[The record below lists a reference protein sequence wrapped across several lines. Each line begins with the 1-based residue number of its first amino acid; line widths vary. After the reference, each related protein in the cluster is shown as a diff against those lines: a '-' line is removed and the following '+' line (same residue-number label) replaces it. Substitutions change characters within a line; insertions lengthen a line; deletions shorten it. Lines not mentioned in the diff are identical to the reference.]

1 MDGIGPQLPLTV
13 STSAGAYALI
23 TSYQEQVKQNFK
35 NLLLTS
41 PGERMMNP
49 DFGVGMRSFLF
60 EPKIQAVPAIR
71 QRITRQ
77 VRKYMPFIQIN
88 KIKFDSGENLSESDF
103 MDSPLL
109 SINIEYT
116 VPSLNLNT
124 TLILQN
130 EDTI

>member
-1 MDGIGPQLPLTV
+1 MDGIGPQLPLNI
-13 STSAGAYALI
+13 STSDGAYNLI

-49 DFGVGMRSFLF
+49 DFGVGLRTFLF
-60 EPKIQAVPAIR
+60 EPKTHAVPAIR
-71 QRITRQ
+71 QRITKQ
-77 VRKYMPFIQIN
+77 ARKYMPFLQIN
-88 KIKFDSGENLSESDF
+88 KIKFDSAENLSEPNF
-103 MDSPLL
+103 LDSPLL
-109 SINIEYT
+109 SIRIEYT

-130 EDTI
+130 EDTN